1 MIKLIWAM
9 DLNWLIGKQ
18 NKLPWRYKEDLD
30 YFKETTK
37 GKIVL
42 MGDKT
47 YDSLKGYY
55 KKTPLPFHKMYV
67 ACLDDRVFRDAIKV
81 DDIDAFLKDYKE
93 ELFVIGGATIYK
105 LALPYAD
112 ELYITWILK
121 TYKGDAYFPEFNL
134 IEDFKLTSERYGE
147 SPDLKFSIYARKQ
160 L

>member
-9 DLNWLIGKQ
+9 DLNWLIGKK

-30 YFKETTK
+30 YFKETVR
-37 GKIVL
+37 GKTVL

-55 KKTPLPFHKMYV
+55 KKTPLPFGKMYV
-67 ACLDDRVFRDAIKV
+67 ACLEERVFDDAIKIE
-81 DDIDAFLKDYKE
+81 DIDAFLKDYKD

-105 LALPYAD
+105 LSLPYAD
-112 ELYITWILK
+112 KLYITWILK

-134 IEDFKLTSERYGE
+134 VEDFRIESERYGE
-147 SPDLKFSIYARKQ
+147 SPDLKFSVYVRK
-160 L
+160 